1 MRIAPLFVFLGALQ
15 LAPAAYAQ
23 EVPISDNARS
33 HFTAGVNLMQDPDG
47 ARYEEAYR
55 EFSAAYADSPSW
67 KILGNLG
74 IAAMKL
80 ERDGEAIVAFEK
92 YLAEG
97 AAALSPEEQAQFKR
111 DLDTLKAG
119 VVKLSIDVN
128 EPGVTIVDERL
139 PVAGSSVRNSYAVS
153 GQRLE
158 IGVRSGRHKIVAK
171 LAGRQEAVWELDAV
185 SGVPQTH
192 AFVLKPEA
200 AATTT
205 GGGDA
210 PAASSSRPIPTGV
223 YVGLAATGV
232 FAVGAGVV
240 GAMAL
245 SKNSEYKDANNGGN
259 VSKAEDLHSSV
270 NTLNLVTDIMIGAAI
285 VSAGVTTYLYLSRPK
300 ADVASSGWIRV
311 QPEVGHNAGALRVT
325 GAF

>member
-1 MRIAPLFVFLGALQ
+1 MRIAPLLVCLGALQ
-15 LAPAAYAQ
+15 LAPPAYAQ
-23 EVPISDNARS
+23 EVPISDSARA
-33 HFTAGVNLMQDPDG
+33 HFSAGVNLMQDPDG

-80 ERDGEAIVAFEK
+80 ERDGEAITAFEK

-119 VVKLSIDVN
+119 VVRLTIDVN
-128 EPGVTIVDERL
+128 EPGASIVDERQ
-139 PVAGSSVRNSYAVS
+139 PVAGSPIRNSYVIK

-171 LAGRQEAVWELDAV
+171 AAGRQDAVWELEAV
-185 SGVPQTH
+185 SGMPQTH
-192 AFVLKPEA
+192 SFVLQPEA
-200 AATTT
+200 ATT
-205 GGGDA
+205 
-210 PAASSSRPIPTGV
+210 ASTPSAVQSSRPIPTGV

-232 FAVGAGVV
+232 FAVGAGVF

-245 SKNSEYKDANNGGN
+245 SKNSEYKDANDGSN
-259 VSKAEDLHSSV
+259 VGKAEDLHDSV
-270 NTLNLVTDIMIGAAI
+270 QTFNLVTDVMIGAAI
-285 VSAGVTTYLYLSRPK
+285 ISAGVTSYLYLSRPK

-311 QPEVGHNAGALRVT
+311 QPEVGYNAGALRVT

>member
-1 MRIAPLFVFLGALQ
+1 MRIAPLLVFLGALQ
-15 LAPAAYAQ
+15 LAPTAYAQ
-23 EVPISDNARS
+23 EVPISDNARA

-80 ERDGEAIVAFEK
+80 ERDGEAITAFEK
-92 YLAEG
+92 YLGEG
-97 AAALSPEEQAQFKR
+97 AATLSPEEHAQFQR

-119 VVKLSIDVN
+119 VVRLTLEVN
-128 EPGVTIVDERL
+128 EPGATIMDERL
-139 PVAGSSVRNSYAVS
+139 PVAGSPVRNSYAVS
-153 GQRLE
+153 GQRIE

-171 LAGRQEAVWELDAV
+171 LAGRREAVWELDAV
-185 SGVPQTH
+185 SGQAQTH
-192 AFVLKPEA
+192 SFVLKPEA
-200 AATTT
+200 TTT
-205 GGGDA
+205 GGSATSTTPGA
-210 PAASSSRPIPTGV
+210 RPVPTSV
-223 YVGLAATGV
+223 YIGLAATGA
-232 FAVGAGVV
+232 FAIGAGVV

-245 SKNSEYKDANNGGN
+245 SKNSEFKDANNGGD
-259 VSKAEDLHSSV
+259 VGHAEDLHSSV
-270 NTLNLVTDIMIGAAI
+270 DTLNLVTDVLIGAAV

-300 ADVASSGWIRV
+300 ADAPSSGWIRV
-311 QPEVGHNAGALRVT
+311 QPAVGYNTGVLRVT